1 MSALNEQEGGD
12 HYKKMGEHQP
22 WIVAKKWLTPEELK
36 GAAKMTAIVYLCR
49 ENDKGGRQDII
60 KAMHTLQIYLEI
72 TEPVPHPSGTYP
84 MSDELPQP
92 TVKCGNCGY
101 LNYENTRCYRCN
113 SML

>member
-1 MSALNEQEGGD
+1 MSALDEQEGGD
-12 HYKKMGEHQP
+12 HYKKLGDYQP

-72 TEPVPHPSGTYP
+72 TEPVQT
-84 MSDELPQP
+84 EIAPQCSC
-92 TVKCGNCGY
+92 TQCQAHY
-101 LNYENTRCYRCN
+101 
-113 SML
+113 